1 MSQFEYQARDGRG
14 ALAKG
19 FIEASDSRS
28 AAARLRLQGLT
39 ILTLVPKKSGSFLS
53 MKLTADKVGIKDLAL
68 FTRQFGTMLRSGISA
83 TRCLSVLDDQ
93 ATNKYF
99 KQVIQNI
106 RKDIESGLSLSASMV
121 RYPNVFSNLYTQMIA
136 AGELGGNLEETLE
149 RLADFG
155 EKDLALRGK
164 IKNALMYPGILL
176 VLSFGVIILLVTTV
190 VPTFAG
196 MLNTMNI
203 DLPLPTRMLMGFSS
217 LLLGYWWALLLV
229 FGGGFYLFSRYLK
242 TPRGR
247 IELNRFAL
255 KLPVLGPLNQKSALS
270 RFTRT
275 LSTLIKAGVPLLQAL
290 EITARAVD
298 NAVYEDEILRIRHGV
313 QGGDRIAVQMGQSKL
328 FPSLVV
334 QMTTAGEES
343 GQLEQMLNKVS
354 DFYDQEVD
362 YVVNN
367 LTATLEPLMLIFMGG
382 IIAFIMLS
390 LFLPYFSLLGGIK

>member
-39 ILTLVPKKSGSFLS
+39 ILTLVPKKSGSFFS

-176 VLSFGVIILLVTTV
+176 VLSLGVIILLVTTV

-203 DLPLPTRMLMGFSS
+203 DLPLPTRILMGFSS

-229 FGGGFYLFSRYLK
+229 FGGAFYLFSRYLK
-242 TPRGR
+242 SPRGR
-247 IELNRFAL
+247 IEFNRFTL

-367 LTATLEPLMLIFMGG
+367 LTATLEPLMLVFMGG

>member
-1 MSQFEYQARDGRG
+1 MPQFEYQARDGRG

-19 FIEASDSRS
+19 SIEASDSRS

-39 ILTLVPKKSGSFLS
+39 ILTLAPKKSGSFLNL
-53 MKLTADKVGIKDLAL
+53 KLTADKVGIKDLAL

-106 RKDIESGLSLSASMV
+106 RKDIESGLSLSASMI

-136 AGELGGNLEETLE
+136 AGEVGGNLEETLE

-176 VLSFGVIILLVTTV
+176 VLSLGVIVLLVTTV

-196 MLNTMNI
+196 MLRTMNI
-203 DLPLPTRMLMGFSS
+203 DLPLPTRILMGFSD

-229 FGGGFYLFSRYLK
+229 FGGAFYLFSRYLK

-247 IELNRFAL
+247 IEFNRFTL
-255 KLPVLGPLNQKSALS
+255 KIPVLGPLNQKSALS

-313 QGGDRIAVQMGQSKL
+313 QGGDRIAVQMAQSKL

-354 DFYDQEVD
+354 SFYDQEVD

-367 LTATLEPLMLIFMGG
+367 LTATLEPLMLVFMGG

>member
-1 MSQFEYQARDGRG
+1 MPQFEYQARDGRG
-14 ALAKG
+14 TLAKG

-39 ILTLVPKKSGSFLS
+39 ILTLAPKKSGSFLT

-176 VLSFGVIILLVTTV
+176 VLSLGVIILLVTTV

-203 DLPLPTRMLMGFSS
+203 DLPLPTRILMGFSE

-229 FGGGFYLFSRYLK
+229 FGGAFYLFSRYLK
-242 TPRGR
+242 SPRGR
-247 IELNRFAL
+247 IEFNRFTL

-298 NAVYEDEILRIRHGV
+298 NAVYEEEILRIRHGV

-367 LTATLEPLMLIFMGG
+367 LTATLEPLMLVFMGG

>member
-1 MSQFEYQARDGRG
+1 
-14 ALAKG
+14 LAKG
-19 FIEASDSRS
+19 SIEASDSRS
-28 AAARLRLQGLT
+28 AAGRLRLQGLT
-39 ILTLVPKKSGSFLS
+39 ILTLAPKKSSSFLS
-53 MKLTADKVGIKDLAL
+53 LKLTADKVGIKDLAL

-99 KQVIQNI
+99 KQVIQSI
-106 RKDIESGLSLSASMV
+106 RRDIESGLSLSASML

-176 VLSFGVIILLVTTV
+176 VLSLGVIILLVTTV

-229 FGGGFYLFSRYLK
+229 FGGAFYLFSRYLK
-242 TPRGR
+242 SSRGR
-247 IELNRFAL
+247 IEFNRFTL
-255 KLPVLGPLNQKSALS
+255 KVPVLGPLNQKSALS

-328 FPSLVV
+328 FPSLVI

-343 GQLEQMLNKVS
+343 GQLEQMLNKVA

-367 LTATLEPLMLIFMGG
+367 LTATLEPLMLVFMGG
-382 IIAFIMLS
+382 IIAFIMLA

>member
-298 NAVYEDEILRIRHGV
+298 NAVYEEEILRIRHGV

-367 LTATLEPLMLIFMGG
+367 LTATLEPLMLVFMGG